1 MENKPFPKCISQ
13 NCPVESKCL
22 RKQDGEESQLVDYD
36 KVDSGMGKCEWYIS
50 MPDKV
55 EVIENVEENSGETES
70 MDESAEVKNET
81 EI

>member
-36 KVDSGMGKCEWYIS
+36 KIDSGMGKCEWFIS
-50 MPDKV
+50 MLDKV
-55 EVIENVEENSGETES
+55 EVTENVEENSGEVES
-70 MDESAEVKNET
+70 MDESAEVESKT

>member
-1 MENKPFPKCISQ
+1 MSKPFPKCVSKG
-13 NCPVESKCL
+13 CPVEHKCL

-36 KVDSGMGKCEWYIS
+36 KVDSGMGKCEWFIP

-70 MDESAEVKNET
+70 MDESTEVESET